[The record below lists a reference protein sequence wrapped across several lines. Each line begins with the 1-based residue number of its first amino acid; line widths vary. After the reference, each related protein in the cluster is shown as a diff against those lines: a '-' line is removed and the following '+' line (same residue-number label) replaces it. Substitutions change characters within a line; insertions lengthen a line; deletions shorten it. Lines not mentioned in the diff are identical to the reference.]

1 MKMCACDRILLASRL
16 NRAPCLSEVR
26 IQPMLKGIG
35 NHTKF
40 TRESIS
46 LSDALGLERRE
57 TAVGKEAVEEREIK
71 PPLELLS
78 NS

>member
-46 LSDALGLERRE
+46 LSDALRRPE
-57 TAVGKEAVEEREIK
+57 HRQNAPNPKTRAQ
-71 PPLELLS
+71 LL
-78 NS
+78 NH